1 MIPVESK
8 KPARVDGPGQA
19 DFPMAWRIEETVI
32 RGELDNRVQ
41 GRVTGRIWFTGR
53 PEPVELDLTGNCWR
67 DLAGRRLEFTNP
79 EPKPGGP
86 EKLAAV
92 QQGRVGDITASRK
105 VKVPDIPLDQI
116 GEYYAAKQPF
126 PWHWGNTLY
135 LEWFSERNGR
145 VVIETASFAL
155 KIVGEAAWE
164 MTGPEEEVQRQANGA
179 AMTGFMD
186 QLTGAAEKMSAHADT
201 EWNEKPQTEEE
212 AEQQQARSDRL
223 ADRIQARLAR
233 EGKDADYERIL
244 DEEIERME
252 RERGEPEPT
261 PEQLARNAEWIEEAN
276 RAAEAALENPD
287 PELEAELAIEHEL
300 AVRAAELSE
309 QVQSTAE
316 DEGWIPDGASRE
328 HPAAELAGATMIA
341 AVKLAGT
348 LNGQTWP
355 PELEFCAHT
364 IVRLKRARG
373 YLDDA
378 LRATESCHEEKIIK
392 PEHLGPILAEL
403 IDLAQDTDELIA
415 ELRAKL
421 ERGTD

>member
-1 MIPVESK
+1 
-8 KPARVDGPGQA
+8 
-19 DFPMAWRIEETVI
+19 MAWRIDAAVV
-32 RGELDNRVQ
+32 RGEPDNRMR
-41 GRVTGRIWFTGR
+41 GRVSGRIWFAGLA
-53 PEPVELDLTGNCWR
+53 EPVVLELQGNCWR
-67 DLAGRRLEFTNP
+67 DLAGRRLEFSNP
-79 EPKPGGP
+79 DPQPGEM
-86 EKLAAV
+86 EKLATV
-92 QQGRVGDITASRK
+92 QRGAVGDITASRK

-116 GEYYAAKQPF
+116 GEYYAAKKPF

-145 VVIETASFAL
+145 VVIETASFQL
-155 KIVGEAAWE
+155 KIVGEATWE
-164 MTGPEEEVQRQANGA
+164 MTVAEEEAQRQANGTA
-179 AMTGFMD
+179 LTGFMD
-186 QLTGAAEKMSAHADT
+186 RLTGAAEVSAEAHEDH
-201 EWNEKPQTEEE
+201 EWNEQPQTEEE

-233 EGKDADYERIL
+233 EGPDADYEKIM

-252 RERGEPEPT
+252 RERGDPDPT
-261 PEQLARNAEWIEEAN
+261 PEQLARNAGWIDEAN
-276 RAAEAALENPD
+276 RAAEDALENPD
-287 PELEAELAIEHEL
+287 PELEAEMAIEHPL

-309 QVQSTAE
+309 QVHGTAE
-316 DEGWIPDGASRE
+316 AEGWIPTEANQE
-328 HPAAELAGATMIA
+328 HPAAELVQATMMA
-341 AVKLAGT
+341 SVKLAGT

-355 PELEFCAHT
+355 PEVNFCAHA

-378 LRATESCHEEKIIK
+378 LRATESCHEEQIIK

-403 IDLAQDTDELIA
+403 IDLAQDTDGLIA